1 MLFAGFD
8 HFYKAI
14 VLVRLGRDDE
24 AKAELKKGLEIN
36 PAITQ
41 TKWREINFYSDPKI
55 LDNEVTDLAKAGLRQ
70 N

>member
-1 MLFAGFD
+1 
-8 HFYKAI
+8 
-14 VLVRLGRDDE
+14 VRLGRQGE

-36 PAITQ
+36 PVITQ

-55 LDNEVTDLAKAGLRQ
+55 LDDEVTDLAKAGLRQ